1 MSAQLTEF
9 DRRGDVKLRI
19 GHDHDSKAVVFTVCS
34 RSLARA
40 SPVFDRM
47 LYGSFSEGWSNQAKD
62 AEDWIV
68 NLPEDKP
75 AAMAVLLSVTHAHFE
90 QIPKTP
96 SVDELYDL
104 TVLSHFYDVTRTLG
118 PWSNKWMATVEK
130 LERESR
136 ELMPKVLWISWEMG
150 WKNNFSA
157 LSRRMVLEC
166 EAAIFSTSTDQ
177 IQYPPDII
185 ERISKIRVQTIRALL
200 DIFGEMIENLAV
212 VDEKPRWCRHAVW
225 MGPHKCESMI
235 LGSIIFC
242 LIRAGLWPL
251 PDADEVEESVIAIYS
266 KMTNI
271 IIHDIG
277 AADNSQVDHNECNP
291 GPFLFDRVQAVMG
304 EIPNPVTTLHSEYME
319 KQVRKFEL
327 TNCRG

>member
-19 GHDHDSKAVVFTVCS
+19 GQDRDSSAIIFTACS

-47 LYGSFSEGWSNQAKD
+47 LYGDFSEGRSNQAKD
-62 AEDWIV
+62 ADDWIV

-75 AAMAVLLSVTHAHFE
+75 AAMAVLLSIAHGHFE
-90 QIPKTP
+90 QIPKML

-104 TVLSHFYDVTRTLG
+104 TVLSHFYDATRTLG
-118 PWSNKWMATVEK
+118 PWSNKWMAAVEK
-130 LERESR
+130 LERESK
-136 ELMPKVLWISWEMG
+136 ELMPKILWISWELG
-150 WKNNFSA
+150 WKNTFTA

-166 EAAIFSTSTDQ
+166 EASIFSTGADE

-185 ERISKIRVQTIRALL
+185 ERISTIRIQTLRALL
-200 DIFGEMIENLAV
+200 GIFGEMIENLAV

-225 MGPHKCESMI
+225 MGPHRCESMI
-235 LGSIIFC
+235 LGSITFC

-251 PDADEVEESVIAIYS
+251 PDADEVEESVMAVYS

-277 AADNSQVDHNECNP
+277 AADNSRVDHNECNP
-291 GPFLFDRVQAVMG
+291 GPFLLDRVQTVMG
-304 EIPNPVTTLHSEYME
+304 EISNPVTTLHSEYME
-319 KQVRKFEL
+319 EQMRKL
-327 TNCRG
+327 S